1 MNIKIA
7 ILSVT
12 AAFSLSSCNTISGIG
27 KDVQNMGSNI
37 DAASQAAS
45 KSMQ

>member
-1 MNIKIA
+1 MKIT
-7 ILSVT
+7 T
-12 AAFSLSSCNTISGIG
+12 AFLCIISLVSLSACNTISGIG

-45 KSMQ
+45 KSM